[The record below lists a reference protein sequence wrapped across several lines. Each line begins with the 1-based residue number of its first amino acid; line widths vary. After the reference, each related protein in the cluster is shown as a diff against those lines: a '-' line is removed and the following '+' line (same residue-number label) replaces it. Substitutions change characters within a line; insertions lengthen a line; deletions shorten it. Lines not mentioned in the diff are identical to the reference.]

1 MSTPGTG
8 DGIGGSEHRDGTDE
22 IGIAGDES
30 LVQSIVDKITP
41 DSRHTNPEFIA
52 TIILAVAAV
61 LTVWTALQSAK
72 WSGDQ
77 ATHFSQAGASRT
89 ESVRFDSR
97 ATSIIL
103 LDEQTFL
110 QWGQAIQSEILA
122 FETHGIERS
131 DPMTYDPEHPTASGY
146 FFSLFRDEFRPRV
159 SEWLEGG
166 GPLNPSGSNP
176 FLPLNEYLAETVP
189 AAAESVRLAQVAD
202 QNAALAAADNQNS
215 DDYVLTVV
223 VLASVMFFAGVTSKM
238 KTRLNL
244 NLMLGLSTVMLV
256 WAVIRLVNLP
266 IHAIP

>member
-1 MSTPGTG
+1 MRTPDTD
-8 DGIGGSEHRDGTDE
+8 DGRDGSDHRDGAND
-22 IGIAGDES
+22 IGDAGDES

-41 DSRHTNPEFIA
+41 DSRYTKIEFIA
-52 TIILAVAAV
+52 TIVLAVAAV
-61 LTVWTALQSAK
+61 LTAWTALQSAK

-110 QWGQAIQSEILA
+110 QWGQAIQAEILA
-122 FETHGIERS
+122 FQTHGIERS

-146 FFSLFRDEFRPRV
+146 FFSLFREEFRPRV

-166 GPLNPSGSNP
+166 GPVNQSGSNP
-176 FLPLNEYLAETVP
+176 FVPLNEYLEETVP

-202 QNAALAAADNQNS
+202 ENAALAAIDNQNS

-223 VLASVMFFAGVTSKM
+223 VLASVMFFAGVSSKM
-238 KTRLNL
+238 KSRLNL
-244 NLMLGLSTVMLV
+244 NLMVGLSTLMLV
-256 WAVIRLVNLP
+256 WAVIRLANLP